1 MSSTVNTGTVTFTMK
16 NAGLTIVKPATPL
29 TFSEKVRALELQ
41 GRALGFLKQELEVRG
56 TEAEPIRVVHQEIQ
70 CHVRRGSRA
79 RRPLDKWHYL
89 GVPEGNKKEA
99 VRGEPRT
106 ANLTGPR
113 AVVSQR
119 PATLV
124 LRRQSHEN
132 YVYFFTLKKAEMV
145 EPSLAVITAR

>member
-1 MSSTVNTGTVTFTMK
+1 MPVDGW
-16 NAGLTIVKPATPL
+16 PL
-29 TFSEKVRALELQ
+29 HREELA
-41 GRALGFLKQELEVRG
+41 RPHPG
-56 TEAEPIRVVHQEIQ
+56 TERT
-70 CHVRRGSRA
+70 
-79 RRPLDKWHYL
+79 YL
-89 GVPEGNKKEA
+89 GVREGNKKEA

>member
-1 MSSTVNTGTVTFTMK
+1 MSD
-16 NAGLTIVKPATPL
+16 AD
-29 TFSEKVRALELQ
+29 LELV
-41 GRALGFLKQELEVRG
+41 GRWINGITSAY
-56 TEAEPIRVVHQEIQ
+56 
-70 CHVRRGSRA
+70 RRA
-79 RRPLDKWHYL
+79 T
-89 GVPEGNKKEA
+89 KKEA